1 MEKEFVTQIYCFLKG
16 SVYGKKGE
24 NCLKRLILKNVAFIQ
39 IQRVAYTTGI
49 VKNQFNFK
57 KIIEILQPIVI
68 DHFSTQ

>member
-39 IQRVAYTTGI
+39 IQRVAIYDWDR
-49 VKNQFNFK
+49 K
-57 KIIEILQPIVI
+57 KSI
-68 DHFSTQ
+68 